1 MFSNIRKYFN
11 NFCKIVYT
19 KIQSIGYF
27 FKFINIIYYITNKD
41 LSTLNYQETNKLK
54 LKIINNGMVPLKF
67 MQWYISRLENEDS
80 IKYQNLV
87 KEFESIFDDCPFH
100 SLNDTKEIFEN
111 DYKVSLEEYLD
122 LTTLKEIGSGSIGQ
136 VYKCKTYD
144 NKEVAF
150 KVKHPEIE
158 KQKTGQFWVIKS
170 IIFFQK
176 FNFIKNRLNLHFD
189 VKDFSDN
196 LLLQLDFGNEALNC
210 LKFGKNYKNN
220 NLVIIPKIYYYSNNT
235 IIQSYEEGIELDEL
249 SIGDK
254 QRSILNMYCFLNQ
267 MIMIDN
273 WIHGDF
279 HKKNWK
285 VRKNENNSFSSI
297 VIYDFGLCFSSDS
310 VEDNRTLWKS
320 FEDNKLE
327 NVCEFVNILI
337 NGKLNENDNEEIK
350 MHLNNIFER
359 PFNIQDILEKLL
371 SVIKDKNLVI
381 NKYSLN
387 IILLATLIEKLL
399 IDSKMIESDIDYTN
413 DTLRIDKVQARK
425 ADILSFCKTTNT
437 YPELYEYINEDYKNM
452 KICNLFNT
460 DNSNLD
466 FDDIE
471 F

>member
-1 MFSNIRKYFN
+1 MFSNIRKLSN
-11 NFCKIVYT
+11 NIYKTISN

-27 FKFINIIYYITNKD
+27 FKFIGIIYYITNTD
-41 LSTLNYQETNKLK
+41 LSKLNYQDTNKLK
-54 LKIINNGMVPLKF
+54 LRIINNGMVPLKF
-67 MQWYISRLENEDS
+67 MQWYISRLENENS
-80 IKYQNLV
+80 TKYQTVV

-100 SLNDTKEIFEN
+100 SIEDTKEIFEN
-111 DYKVSLEEYLD
+111 DYQVNLEEYLD
-122 LTTLKEIGSGSIGQ
+122 LTTLKKIGSGSIGQ
-136 VYKCKTYD
+136 VYKCKTLD

-150 KVKHPEIE
+150 KVKHPEID

-196 LLLQLDFGNEALNC
+196 LLLQLDFGNEAINC
-210 LKFGKNYKNN
+210 LKFRKNYKNN

-235 IIQSYEEGIELDEL
+235 IIQSYEEGINLEELT
-249 SIGDK
+249 IGDK
-254 QRSILNMYCFLNQ
+254 QRAILNMYCFLNQ
-267 MIMIDN
+267 MVMIDN

-279 HKKNWK
+279 HRKNWK
-285 VRKNENNSFSSI
+285 VRKNNNDSFSSI

-310 VEDNRTLWKS
+310 VNDNRTLWKS

-327 NVCEFVNILI
+327 NVCDFVNILI
-337 NGKLNENDNEEIK
+337 NGKLNEKDNEEIK
-350 MHLNNIFER
+350 NHLSNIFER
-359 PFNIQDILEKLL
+359 PFNIKDILEKLL
-371 SVIKDKNLVI
+371 LVIKDKNLVI

-399 IDSKMIESDIDYTN
+399 IDSNMIDSDVDYKNES
-413 DTLRIDKVQARK
+413 LRIDKVQARK

-452 KICNLFNT
+452 KICNLFNIET
-460 DNSNLD
+460 SNLS
-466 FDDIE
+466 FDDID